1 MKKMTGFSC
10 LMIFCSFFAAA
21 LRADGAENRLYLHFF
36 KSQVCPHCKQAEKE
50 LPPVLKRYPRIT
62 MVAYDVR
69 NAMNQVD
76 ASNRQNLGKLIAML
90 QQIQARNGGK
100 PFIYEGN
107 TPHAFVLVNGVPYYM
122 KKLSDVTTIK
132 KEVPIPVFIL
142 GNRVYVGYQ
151 ASVLNQAIAGFA
163 SGKN

>member
-1 MKKMTGFSC
+1 MKNIVGLFC
-10 LMIFCSFFAAA
+10 LILLVSGTAASQQA
-21 LRADGAENRLYLHFF
+21 EGAEKRLYLHFF
-36 KSQVCPHCKQAEKE
+36 KSQICPHCKQAEKE
-50 LPPVLKRYPRIT
+50 LPSVLRRYPRIT
-62 MVAYDVR
+62 MIAYDVR

-76 ASNRQNLGKLIAML
+76 AVNRRNLGTLIAML
-90 QQIQARNGGK
+90 QQINARNGGR

-151 ASVLNQAIAGFA
+151 SSVLNQAIAQFNKSA
-163 SGKN
+163 E